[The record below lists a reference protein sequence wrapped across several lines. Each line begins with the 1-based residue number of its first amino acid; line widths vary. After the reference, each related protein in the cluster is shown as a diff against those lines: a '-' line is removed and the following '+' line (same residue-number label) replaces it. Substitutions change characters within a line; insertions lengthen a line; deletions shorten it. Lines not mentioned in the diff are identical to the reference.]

1 MITSSSTG
9 AATTAALPT
18 SSRQTEQRFSQTS
31 TAAATPRPQCLSAPI
46 IGAEDANTDLADF
59 EYEVFQFRD
68 SLEIAR
74 AHFGH
79 AYQSTSSPS
88 RPRERESAKRA
99 AFPFGRNSLELAH
112 RDLARARSHREE
124 QQRHHPDVTPAHV
137 FLRTLGSRFAEDRAA
152 MLSDPVLDYELN
164 HRDSLSLPREQRAL
178 TAAAERRQARSI
190 LPRAG
195 PIQSVQQGVVTRAR
209 LPRSGTRGLASRGP
223 KINKAACRGRKQ
235 QEAGGGGSPSK
246 RDTCA
251 PPGAW
256 RLDLTG

>member
-1 MITSSSTG
+1 MASSNMITSG

-18 SSRQTEQRFSQTS
+18 SSCQTEQRFSQTS

-79 AYQSTSSPS
+79 AYQSTSPPS
-88 RPRERESAKRA
+88 RPRECESAKRA
-99 AFPFGRNSLELAH
+99 AFPFGRNSFELAH

-124 QQRHHPDVTPAHV
+124 QRHQQQQQQQNLQDVTPAHV

-152 MLSDPVLDYELN
+152 MMSDPVLDYELN
-164 HRDSLSLPREQRAL
+164 HRDSLSLPREKRAL
-178 TAAAERRQARSI
+178 TVAAERREALKAKQ
-190 LPRAG
+190 
-195 PIQSVQQGVVTRAR
+195 R
-209 LPRSGTRGLASRGP
+209 LVAKAKAAKAALSGLAG
-223 KINKAACRGRKQ
+223 KCFHGDVGRTA
-235 QEAGGGGSPSK
+235 EFAESK
-246 RDTCA
+246 V
-251 PPGAW
+251 G
-256 RLDLTG
+256 LLE

>member
-79 AYQSTSSPS
+79 AYQSTSPPLPPPRVRECQARGLPLRPQLLRARPPRPRPRPLPPRGAAPPAAAAAKPPRRDS
-88 RPRERESAKRA
+88 RPR
-99 AFPFGRNSLELAH
+99 
-112 RDLARARSHREE
+112 
-124 QQRHHPDVTPAHV
+124 
-137 FLRTLGSRFAEDRAA
+137 
-152 MLSDPVLDYELN
+152 
-164 HRDSLSLPREQRAL
+164 LP
-178 TAAAERRQARSI
+178 
-190 LPRAG
+190 PHAG
-195 PIQSVQQGVVTRAR
+195 V
-209 LPRSGTRGLASRGP
+209 
-223 KINKAACRGRKQ
+223 
-235 QEAGGGGSPSK
+235 
-246 RDTCA
+246 
-251 PPGAW
+251 
-256 RLDLTG
+256 

>member
-79 AYQSTSSPS
+79 AYQSTSPPS
-88 RPRERESAKRA
+88 RPRECESAKRA
-99 AFPFGRNSLELAH
+99 AFPFGRNSFELAH

-124 QQRHHPDVTPAHV
+124 QRHQQQGELGAH
-137 FLRTLGSRFAEDRAA
+137 AA
-152 MLSDPVLDYELN
+152 VGEPLAGP
-164 HRDSLSLPREQRAL
+164 
-178 TAAAERRQARSI
+178 AAAGRSV
-190 LPRAG
+190 LG
-195 PIQSVQQGVVTRAR
+195 
-209 LPRSGTRGLASRGP
+209 
-223 KINKAACRGRKQ
+223 
-235 QEAGGGGSPSK
+235 AGGGGGGGRGHLRSSA
-246 RDTCA
+246 RA
-251 PPGAW
+251 GRAW
-256 RLDLTG
+256 SAQPLPASMPRWGRARSAAT

>member
-31 TAAATPRPQCLSAPI
+31 TAAATPRPQCLSAPT

-112 RDLARARSHREE
+112 RDLARARSHRKE
-124 QQRHHPDVTPAHV
+124 QRHQQQQQQTLQDVTPAHV

-152 MLSDPVLDYELN
+152 MMSDPVLDYELN
-164 HRDSLSLPREQRAL
+164 HRDSLSLPREKRAL
-178 TAAAERRQARSI
+178 TIVAERREALKPKQ
-190 LPRAG
+190 
-195 PIQSVQQGVVTRAR
+195 R
-209 LPRSGTRGLASRGP
+209 LVAKAKAAKAAFSGLAG
-223 KINKAACRGRKQ
+223 KCFHGDVGRTA
-235 QEAGGGGSPSK
+235 EFAESK
-246 RDTCA
+246 V
-251 PPGAW
+251 G
-256 RLDLTG
+256 LLE